1 MLIALTGTPGTG
13 KTTVGTELRSKGLE
27 VHEAS
32 DIARESGL
40 LREKDAE
47 RNSFDVDPDE
57 LNDAVAPLRGNDRVV
72 LVGHLS
78 HLVDADT
85 VIVLRCRPS
94 VLEKRLEKRG
104 WPPKKVRENIEAEA
118 VDTILI
124 EASEIN
130 ENIYEID
137 TTEMSPVSVATSVLE
152 IISGK
157 TDKYAAGNIDWS
169 DEVLK
174 WY

>member
-13 KTTVGTELRSKGLE
+13 KTTVGTELGSKGLV
-27 VHEAS
+27 VHEVS
-32 DIARESGL
+32 DVARENGL

-47 RNSFDVDPDE
+47 RNSYDVDPDE
-57 LNDAVAPLRGNDRVV
+57 LNDAVAPLRNNDRVM

-78 HLVDADT
+78 HLVDADM

-104 WPPKKVRENIEAEA
+104 WPQKKVRENIEAEA

-130 ENIYEID
+130 EKVYEID
-137 TTEMSPVSVATSVLE
+137 TTEMSPVSVAASVLE
-152 IISGK
+152 IIDGK